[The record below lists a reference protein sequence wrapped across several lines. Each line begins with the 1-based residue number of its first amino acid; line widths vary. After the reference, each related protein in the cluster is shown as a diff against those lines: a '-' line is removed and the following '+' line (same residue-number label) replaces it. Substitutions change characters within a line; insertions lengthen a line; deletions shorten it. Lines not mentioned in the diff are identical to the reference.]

1 MRGEVAAL
9 CCRTITAYVIRRWGT
24 VGPRRAGL
32 ARGQLPRINPIR
44 IWVDDGTWQVC
55 AVCLEEI
62 IESMTEYEL
71 QFEMPFGPDQ
81 TQRMSFWFHKLCFAT
96 WLVERVR
103 Q

>member
-1 MRGEVAAL
+1 MACRLRRFIHLASGMDKRARRDAA
-9 CCRTITAYVIRRWGT
+9 RER
-24 VGPRRAGL
+24 L
-32 ARGQLPRINPIR
+32 ARGQLPRINPVR

>member
-1 MRGEVAAL
+1 VRPSVHLASGMDKRARREAA
-9 CCRTITAYVIRRWGT
+9 RER
-24 VGPRRAGL
+24 L

-44 IWVDDGTWQVC
+44 IWVDDGTWHGC
-55 AVCLEEI
+55 AVCLEQI

-71 QFEMPFGPDQ
+71 EFELPFGSHR
-81 TQRMSFWFHKLCFAT
+81 TQRVSFWFHKLCFAA